1 MCCTKASSFR
11 FRGQNQPASDLVQ
24 REELLSVVRGL
35 LEQPTAPFHEDA
47 VRNEIVAQLRECPH
61 VKIEHDAYGNMIAR
75 YRRGTRARAQ
85 WAFAAHM
92 DHPGW
97 VRGENGDW
105 RFLGSVAERF
115 LVNPKRREFGDFAM
129 WDLPAFELKEGQIHS
144 RACDD
149 LLGCA
154 EIICLFRELENAKAN
169 VHCLAI
175 FTRAEEVGFWGAI
188 QLARAGTLPKDI
200 TVFSLETST
209 PRGGAEIGRGPI
221 VRVGDR
227 LSIFDS
233 GETLRLMS
241 AAVAN
246 NIPVQRCLLDGGAC
260 EASAYQLY
268 GYRSVAASIGLGN
281 YHNCAPDGTIQ
292 CEFVSVDDF
301 ANMVRLCFAI
311 VGEARKAD
319 PAKAL
324 RESLEK
330 RAADYTPL
338 FREI

>member
-1 MCCTKASSFR
+1 
-11 FRGQNQPASDLVQ
+11 VQ
-24 REELLSVVRGL
+24 RDELLSVVHAL
-35 LEQPTAPFHEDA
+35 VEQPTAPFHEDA
-47 VRNEIVAQLRECPH
+47 VRDAIVTKLRECPH

-75 YRRGTRARAQ
+75 YRRGTRARPQ

-97 VRGENGDW
+97 VRGEKEDW

-115 LVNPKRREFGDFAM
+115 LVDPKRHEFGDFAM
-129 WDLPAFELKEGQIHS
+129 WDLPAFELKDNQIHS

-154 EIICLFRELENAKAN
+154 EIICLFRELEAAKAD
-169 VHCLAI
+169 VHCLGI

-188 QLARAGTLPKDI
+188 QLARAGTLPKSI

-233 GETLRLMS
+233 GETARLMS
-241 AAVAN
+241 VAAAN
-246 NIPVQRCLLDGGAC
+246 DIPVQRCLLDGGAC

-281 YHNCAPDGTIQ
+281 YHNCAPDGSIQ
-292 CEFVSVDDF
+292 CEFVSVDDY
-301 ANMVRLCFAI
+301 ANMVRLCLAL
-311 VGEARKAD
+311 VTESKKSD
-319 PAKAL
+319 PVKVL
-324 RESLEK
+324 RDSLEK
-330 RAADYTPL
+330 RAAGYTPL
-338 FREI
+338 FRQLQ

>member
-1 MCCTKASSFR
+1 MMHR
-11 FRGQNQPASDLVQ
+11 R
-24 REELLSVVRGL
+24 ELLRVVRSL
-35 LEQPTAPFHEDA
+35 VEQPTAPFHEDA
-47 VRNEIVAQLRECPH
+47 VRDAIVAQLKQCAH
-61 VKIEHDAYGNMIAR
+61 VRIEHDAFGNMIAR
-75 YRRGTRARAQ
+75 YRRGTRARPR

-97 VRGENGDW
+97 VRNEKGGEW
-105 RFLGSVAERF
+105 CFLGSVAERF
-115 LVNPKRREFGDFAM
+115 LVNPRRREFGDFAM
-129 WDLPAFELKEGQIHS
+129 WDLPAFEVKDDQIHS

-154 EIICLFRELENAKAN
+154 EIICLFRELEAARAD
-169 VHCLAI
+169 VHCLGI

-188 QLARAGTLPKDI
+188 QLARSGILPKNI

-233 GETLRLMS
+233 GETARVMS
-241 AAVAN
+241 VAAAN
-246 NIPVQRCLLDGGAC
+246 AIPVQRCLLDGGAC

-268 GYRSVAASIGLGN
+268 GYRSIAASIGLGN

-292 CEFVSVDDF
+292 CEHVSVDDY
-301 ANMVRLCFAI
+301 ANMVRLCLAL
-311 VGEARKAD
+311 VSERKRSD
-319 PAKAL
+319 PVKSL
-324 RESLEK
+324 RGTLET
-330 RAADYTPL
+330 RAAKYSQF
-338 FREI
+338 FRKM

>member
-1 MCCTKASSFR
+1 MERT
-11 FRGQNQPASDLVQ
+11 
-24 REELLSVVRGL
+24 ELISVVRAL
-35 LEQPTAPFHEDA
+35 AEQPTAPFHEEA
-47 VRNEIVAQLRECPH
+47 VRDAIVAQLRNCPH

-75 YRRGTRARAQ
+75 YRRGTRVRPR

-97 VRGENGDW
+97 VRGESGDW

-115 LVNPKRREFGDFAM
+115 LVDPKRREFGDFAM
-129 WDLPAFELKEGQIHS
+129 WDLPAFELKDNQIHS

-154 EIICLFRELENAKAN
+154 EIICLFRELETAKAR
-169 VHCLAI
+169 VHCLGL

-188 QLARAGTLPKDI
+188 QLARAGTLPKNI

-209 PRGGAEIGRGPI
+209 PRGGAEIGCGPI

-233 GETLRLMS
+233 GETARLMS
-241 AAVAN
+241 IAAAN

-281 YHNCAPDGTIQ
+281 YHNCAPDGSIQ
-292 CEFVSVDDF
+292 CEFVSVDDY
-301 ANMVRLCFAI
+301 ANMVRLCLAL
-311 VGEARKAD
+311 VTESKKSD
-319 PAKAL
+319 PVKVL
-324 RESLEK
+324 RDSLET
-330 RAADYTPL
+330 RAAGYTPL
-338 FREI
+338 FRQI

>member
-1 MCCTKASSFR
+1 M
-11 FRGQNQPASDLVQ
+11 Q
-24 REELLSVVRGL
+24 RRELLRVVRSL
-35 LEQPTAPFHEDA
+35 VEQPTAPFHEDA
-47 VRNEIVAQLRECPH
+47 VRDAIVAELRKCAH
-61 VKIEHDAYGNMIAR
+61 VRIEHDAYGNMIAR
-75 YRRGTRARAQ
+75 YRRGTRARPR

-97 VRGENGDW
+97 VRTEKGDW

-115 LVNPKRREFGDFAM
+115 LVNPRMREFGDFAM
-129 WDLPAFELKEGQIHS
+129 WDLPAFELKDEQIHS

-154 EIICLFRELENAKAN
+154 EILCLFQELEASRAN
-169 VHCLAI
+169 VHCLGL

-188 QLARAGTLPKDI
+188 QLAGSGILPKEI
-200 TVFSLETST
+200 TIFSLETST

-233 GETLRLMS
+233 GETARLMS
-241 AAVAN
+241 LAAAN
-246 NIPVQRCLLDGGAC
+246 SIPVQRCLLDGGAC

-281 YHNCAPDGTIQ
+281 YHNCAPDGSIQ
-292 CEFVSVDDF
+292 CEYVSVDDY
-301 ANMVRLCFAI
+301 ANMVRLCLA
-311 VGEARKAD
+311 VVSETTRSNPTRD
-319 PAKAL
+319 L
-324 RESLEK
+324 RDTLEK
-330 RAADYTPL
+330 RAESYTPL
-338 FREI
+338 FRKI

>member
-1 MCCTKASSFR
+1 M
-11 FRGQNQPASDLVQ
+11 Q
-24 REELLSVVRGL
+24 RRELLRVVRSL
-35 LEQPTAPFHEDA
+35 AEQPTAPFHEDA
-47 VRNEIVAQLRECPH
+47 VRDAIVAELKKCAH
-61 VKIEHDAYGNMIAR
+61 VRIEHDACGNMIAR
-75 YRRGTRARAQ
+75 YRRGTRVRPR

-97 VRGENGDW
+97 VRRKGGDW

-115 LVNPKRREFGDFAM
+115 LVNPQRREFGDFAM
-129 WDLPAFELKEGQIHS
+129 WDLPAFELKDGQIHS

-154 EIICLFRELENAKAN
+154 EIICLFRELESARAN
-169 VHCLAI
+169 VHCLGL

-188 QLARAGTLPKDI
+188 QLARAQILPKDI
-200 TVFSLETST
+200 TIFSLETST

-233 GETLRLMS
+233 GETARVMS
-241 AAVAN
+241 VAAAN
-246 NIPVQRCLLDGGAC
+246 AIPVQRFLLDGGAC

-281 YHNCAPDGTIQ
+281 YHNCASDGSIQ
-292 CEFVSVDDF
+292 CEYVSVDDY
-301 ANMVRLCFAI
+301 ANMVRLCVALVCEPKHSNP
-311 VGEARKAD
+311 VG
-319 PAKAL
+319 AL
-324 RESLEK
+324 RETLEK
-330 RAADYTPL
+330 RADVHSQF
-338 FREI
+338 FRKM

>member
-1 MCCTKASSFR
+1 M
-11 FRGQNQPASDLVQ
+11 Q
-24 REELLSVVRGL
+24 RRELLRVVRAL

-47 VRNEIVAQLRECPH
+47 VRDAIVTELEKCAH
-61 VKIEHDAYGNMIAR
+61 VLIEHDAYGNMITR
-75 YRRGTRARAQ
+75 YRRGTRRRAR

-97 VRGENGDW
+97 VRSKDGDW
-105 RFLGSVAERF
+105 RFLGSVAKQF
-115 LVNPKRREFGDFAM
+115 LVNPRKREFGDFAM
-129 WDLPAFELKEGQIHS
+129 WDLPAFELKDDRIHS

-154 EIICLFRELENAKAN
+154 EIICLFREMEAAKAD
-169 VHCLAI
+169 VHCLGI

-188 QLARAGTLPKDI
+188 QLARSGVLPKGV

-233 GETLRLMS
+233 GETARVMS
-241 AAVAN
+241 VAAAHR
-246 NIPVQRCLLDGGAC
+246 IPVQRCLLDGGAC

-268 GYRSVAASIGLGN
+268 GYRSVAASIALGN
-281 YHNCAPDGTIQ
+281 YHNCAPDGSIQ
-292 CEFVSVDDF
+292 CEYVSVDDY
-301 ANMVRLCFAI
+301 ANMVRLCLAL
-311 VGEARKAD
+311 VAD
-319 PAKAL
+319 PAKTPDPVKVL
-324 RESLEK
+324 RTTLET
-330 RAADYTPL
+330 RAANYQPF
-338 FREI
+338 FRQLK

>member
-1 MCCTKASSFR
+1 M
-11 FRGQNQPASDLVQ
+11 Q
-24 REELLSVVRGL
+24 RRELLRVVRAL
-35 LEQPTAPFHEDA
+35 LERPTAPFHEEA
-47 VRNEIVAQLRECPH
+47 VRDAIIEELRNCAH
-61 VKIEHDAYGNMIAR
+61 VSIEHDTHGNTIAR
-75 YRRGTRARAQ
+75 YRHGTRKRPR

-97 VRGENGDW
+97 VRTREGEW
-105 RFLGSVAERF
+105 RFLGSVGERF
-115 LVNPKRREFGDFAM
+115 LVNPRKREFGDFAM
-129 WDLPAFELKEGQIHS
+129 WDLPAFELKDDRIHS

-154 EIICLFRELENAKAN
+154 EIVCLFRELEAAKAN
-169 VHCLAI
+169 VHCLGI

-188 QLARAGTLPKDI
+188 QLARSGLLPKDI
-200 TVFSLETST
+200 TIVSLETSA

-233 GETLRLMS
+233 GETARVMS
-241 AAVAN
+241 AASEKG
-246 NIPVQRCLLDGGAC
+246 IPVQRCLLDGGAC

-281 YHNCAPDGTIQ
+281 YHNCAPDGSIQ
-292 CEFVSVDDF
+292 CEYVSVDDY
-301 ANMVRLCFAI
+301 ANMVRLCLALAA
-311 VGEARKAD
+311 GRAKAPD

-324 RESLEK
+324 RARLEK
-330 RAADYTPL
+330 RAATYKAFVRPL
-338 FREI
+338 L

>member
-1 MCCTKASSFR
+1 MESK
-11 FRGQNQPASDLVQ
+11 
-24 REELLSVVRGL
+24 ELLSVARAL
-35 LEQPTAPFHEDA
+35 LKQPTAPFHEEA
-47 VRNEIVAQLRECPH
+47 VRDEIVAQLRECPH
-61 VKIEHDAYGNMIAR
+61 VKIEHDAYGNVIAR
-75 YRRGTRARAQ
+75 YRRETRARPR

-97 VRGENGDW
+97 VRERNGDW

-115 LVNPKRREFGDFAM
+115 LVNPRRREFGDFAM
-129 WDLPAFELKEGQIHS
+129 WDLPAFEFKNGQIHS

-154 EIICLFRELENAKAN
+154 EIICLFRDLEAAKAD
-169 VHCLAI
+169 VHCLGI

-188 QLARAGTLPKDI
+188 QLARSGTLPRNI
-200 TVFSLETST
+200 TVFSLETSA

-233 GETLRLMS
+233 GETARLMNV
-241 AAVAN
+241 AAAN
-246 NIPVQRCLLDGGAC
+246 KIPVQRCLLDGGSC

-281 YHNCAPDGTIQ
+281 YHNCAPDGTVQ
-292 CEFVSVDDF
+292 CEYVSLDDY
-301 ANMVRLCFAI
+301 ANMVRLCVA
-311 VGEARKAD
+311 VVLERNKMD
-319 PAKAL
+319 PGREL
-324 RESLEK
+324 RDSLEK
-330 RAADYTPL
+330 RAAGYSPL
-338 FREI
+338 FRPI